1 MRGKT
6 DVMFGHKGS
15 VSDPPVNLK
24 TMAGYVG
31 TDPETLRMWRKGKYP
46 DHRPGYKF
54 SLYRGYAE
62 TRGAYPERNDGE
74 KPEGTAYFQCYG
86 K

>member
-24 TMAGYVG
+24 TMAKYVG
-31 TDPETLRMWRKGKYP
+31 TDPETLRIWRKGKFPKALSIFAKICKHRGLKP
-46 DHRPGYKF
+46 DQVADLVKQF
-54 SLYRGYAE
+54 E
-62 TRGAYPERNDGE
+62 
-74 KPEGTAYFQCYG
+74 
-86 K
+86 

>member
-1 MRGKT
+1 MLART

-31 TDPETLRMWRKGKYP
+31 TDPETLRMWRKGKFPKALTIFARICRHRGLKP
-46 DHRPGYKF
+46 DQVADLVKQF
-54 SLYRGYAE
+54 E
-62 TRGAYPERNDGE
+62 
-74 KPEGTAYFQCYG
+74 
-86 K
+86 